1 MFKRFR
7 YRRVDEET
15 RMRYKETFL
24 YKKDLILP
32 VFIVNGTNTKREIT
46 SLPDVFHYSLDRLVP
61 DLKELILKGLKSILV
76 FGVTERKGIEQAFS
90 NDGIIQKSIPVIKR
104 HFPEL
109 EVITDVCLCS
119 YTEDGHCH
127 VGDNDATCE
136 ILAKI
141 ALSHATA
148 GADIVAPSDMMD
160 GRVHYIKSELLR
172 HGLLKTGIM
181 SYAAKFASSFYG
193 PFREAANCTPKSGNR
208 KTYQMDYS
216 NSSEAIEEVMADI
229 EEGADEIMIKP
240 ALAYLDI
247 IQRVRKTIDKPIV
260 AYNVS
265 GEYNMIIQ
273 AIRSGYANEDIIHET
288 VLAMKRAGADRI
300 VSYFTP
306 CLLEE
311 LSHG

>member
-1 MFKRFR
+1 
-7 YRRVDEET
+7 
-15 RMRYKETFL
+15 MRYKETFL

-61 DLKELILKGLKSILV
+61 DLEELILKGLKSILV

-90 NDGIIQKSIPVIKR
+90 KDGIIQKSIPVIKR

-160 GRVHYIKSELLR
+160 GRVHYIKK
-172 HGLLKTGIM
+172 GLLKYGLRKTGIM

-229 EEGADEIMIKP
+229 EE
-240 ALAYLDI
+240 
-247 IQRVRKTIDKPIV
+247 
-260 AYNVS
+260 
-265 GEYNMIIQ
+265 
-273 AIRSGYANEDIIHET
+273 
-288 VLAMKRAGADRI
+288 
-300 VSYFTP
+300 
-306 CLLEE
+306 
-311 LSHG
+311 